1 MPGKTPSDDVS
12 PLQPK
17 AAEPENGGVATVDEA
32 GGPAGDPSA
41 DSRDLQLM
49 AVLAELV
56 RERGRPSAAEL
67 LDLDPRTVASA
78 LKRGTLSRRMR
89 TALERVGG
97 VEGGP
102 AGEALEPT
110 SALEERL
117 EGVERELLATRD
129 LARDQGR
136 SLKRQHAE
144 DLQQLERRLARLES
158 LVEHRG
164 RELASS
170 EDTEPVVGG
179 PALRPQS
186 AASLPPRKYSELVT
200 QEPAPDDEQV
210 YGAAWPL
217 VDEWRRLWREHERPG
232 RGLTWLEREVRILEL
247 EVAMLEEHELTLPP
261 ATYPQ
266 RGLELRGHLR
276 WRLRALA
283 NRRRARR
290 WARVRRGLGRALV
303 LGLLLGVAVSM
314 VLVNGGA

>member
-1 MPGKTPSDDVS
+1 M
-12 PLQPK
+12 
-17 AAEPENGGVATVDEA
+17 
-32 GGPAGDPSA
+32 
-41 DSRDLQLM
+41 
-49 AVLAELV
+49 
-56 RERGRPSAAEL
+56 

-89 TALERVGG
+89 MALERVDG

-102 AGEALEPT
+102 ADETVEPT

-144 DLQQLERRLARLES
+144 DLQQLERRLVRLEA
-158 LVEHRG
+158 LLDRRAKEV
-164 RELASS
+164 ASGQGA
-170 EDTEPVVGG
+170 EPVVGG
-179 PALRPQS
+179 PALRPQ
-186 AASLPPRKYSELVT
+186 AAVSVPQRKYPELVT
-200 QEPAPDDEQV
+200 TEPAPDDEQV

-232 RGLTWLEREVRILEL
+232 RGLTWLERDVRILEL
-247 EVAMLEEHELTLPP
+247 EVALLEEHELTLPP

-266 RGLELRGHLR
+266 HGLELRGHLR

-290 WARVRRGLGRALV
+290 WARARRGLGRALV

-314 VLVNGGA
+314 VLVSGGA